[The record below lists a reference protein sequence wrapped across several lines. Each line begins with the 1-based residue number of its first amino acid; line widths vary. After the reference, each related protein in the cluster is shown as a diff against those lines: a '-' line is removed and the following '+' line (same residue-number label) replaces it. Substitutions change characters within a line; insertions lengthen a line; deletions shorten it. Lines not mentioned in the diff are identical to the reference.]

1 MKKITLII
9 GLVFCSYSW
18 AGVELIDVTALKKR
32 IENPGYRL
40 ILLDVRTVKEYQSGH
55 IKDSINIPHDQL
67 IQNIDVLD
75 QYRNQPIVVFCR
87 SGRRAQLVIDT
98 LIENKFDQ
106 IVDLEG
112 DILAWKTSGF
122 PVVQ

>member
-1 MKKITLII
+1 MRKLTLIL
-9 GLVFCSYSW
+9 GLAFCSYSW
-18 AGVELIDVTALKKR
+18 AEVELIDVSVLKKR
-32 IENPGYRL
+32 IEDPNYSL

-98 LIENKFDQ
+98 LIQNKFDQ

-112 DILAWKTSGF
+112 DMLAWKTSGF
-122 PVVQ
+122 PVVH

>member
-32 IENPGYRL
+32 IENPGYSL

-67 IQNIDVLD
+67 IQNIDALD

-87 SGRRAQLVIDT
+87 SGRRAKLVIDA
-98 LIENKFDQ
+98 LIQNKFGQ
-106 IVDLEG
+106 IIDIEG
-112 DILAWKTSGF
+112 DMLAWKKSGF
-122 PVVQ
+122 PVIH

>member
-67 IQNIDVLD
+67 IQNIDALD

-87 SGRRAQLVIDT
+87 SGRRAKLVIDA
-98 LIENKFDQ
+98 LIQNKFGQ
-106 IVDLEG
+106 IIDIEG
-112 DILAWKTSGF
+112 DMLAWKKSGF
-122 PVVQ
+122 PVIH

>member
-1 MKKITLII
+1 MKKLTLIL

-18 AGVELIDVTALKKR
+18 AEVELIDVSVLKKR
-32 IENPGYRL
+32 IENPGHSL
-40 ILLDVRTVKEYQSGH
+40 ILLDVRTVREYQSGH

-98 LIENKFDQ
+98 LIQNKFDQ

-112 DILAWKTSGF
+112 DMMAWKISGF
-122 PVVQ
+122 PVIH

>member
-1 MKKITLII
+1 MKKLTLIL

-18 AGVELIDVTALKKR
+18 AEVELIDVSVLKKR
-32 IENPGYRL
+32 IENPGHSL
-40 ILLDVRTVKEYQSGH
+40 ILLDVRTVREYQSGH

-67 IQNIDVLD
+67 LQNIDVLD

-98 LIENKFDQ
+98 LIQNKFDQ

-112 DILAWKTSGF
+112 DMLAWKTSGF
-122 PVVQ
+122 PVVH

>member
-1 MKKITLII
+1 MKKLTII
-9 GLVFCSYSW
+9 LGLVFCSHVF
-18 AGVELIDVTALKKR
+18 AEVELIDAAVLKKR
-32 IENPGYRL
+32 IENPDNNL

-55 IKDSINIPHDQL
+55 IKNSINIPHDQL
-67 IQNIDVLD
+67 ILNVNVLD
-75 QYRNQPIVVFCR
+75 QYRNQSIVVFCR

-98 LIENKFDQ
+98 LIENKFNQ

-122 PVVQ
+122 PVIQ

>member
-1 MKKITLII
+1 MKKLTLIL

-18 AGVELIDVTALKKR
+18 AEVELIDVSVLKKR
-32 IENPGYRL
+32 IENPGYSL
-40 ILLDVRTVKEYQSGH
+40 ILLDVRTVGEYQSGH

-75 QYRNQPIVVFCR
+75 QYKNQPIVVFCR

-98 LIENKFDQ
+98 LIQNKFDQ

-112 DILAWKTSGF
+112 DMLAWKTSGF
-122 PVVQ
+122 PVVH

>member
-1 MKKITLII
+1 MKKLTLIL
-9 GLVFCSYSW
+9 GLVFCSHIL
-18 AGVELIDVTALKKR
+18 AEVELIDASVLKKR
-32 IENPGYRL
+32 IDNPDKNL

-67 IQNIDVLD
+67 MLNVNLLD
-75 QYRNQPIVVFCR
+75 EYRYQPIVVFCR
-87 SGRRAQLVIDT
+87 SGKRAQLVIDT

-112 DILAWKTSGF
+112 DMLAWKTSGF
-122 PVVQ
+122 LVIQ

>member
-1 MKKITLII
+1 MRKLTLIL
-9 GLVFCSYSW
+9 GLAFCSHIL
-18 AGVELIDVTALKKR
+18 AEVELIDASILKKR
-32 IENPGYRL
+32 IENPEKSL

-67 IQNIDVLD
+67 ILNVNVLD

-112 DILAWKTSGF
+112 DMLAWKTSGF
-122 PVVQ
+122 PVIQ

>member
-1 MKKITLII
+1 MKKLTLIL

-18 AGVELIDVTALKKR
+18 AEVELIDVSVLKKR
-32 IENPGYRL
+32 IEDPNYSL

-98 LIENKFDQ
+98 LIQNKFDQ

-112 DILAWKTSGF
+112 DMLAWKTSGF
-122 PVVQ
+122 PVVH

>member
-1 MKKITLII
+1 MKKLTLIL

-18 AGVELIDVTALKKR
+18 AEVELIDVSVLKKR
-32 IENPGYRL
+32 IENPGYSL
-40 ILLDVRTVKEYQSGH
+40 ILLDVRTVREYQSGH

-67 IQNIDVLD
+67 IQNIDALD

-98 LIENKFDQ
+98 LIQNKFSQ
-106 IVDLEG
+106 IVDIEG
-112 DILAWKTSGF
+112 DMLAWKTSGF
-122 PVVQ
+122 PVVH

>member
-1 MKKITLII
+1 MKKLTLIL
-9 GLVFCSYSW
+9 GLVFCSHIL
-18 AGVELIDVTALKKR
+18 AEVELIDASVLKKR
-32 IENPGYRL
+32 IDNPDNNL

-55 IKDSINIPHDQL
+55 IKNSINIPHDQL
-67 IQNIDVLD
+67 ILNVNVLD
-75 QYRNQPIVVFCR
+75 QYRNQSIVVFCR
-87 SGRRAQLVIDT
+87 SGRRAQLVIDV

-112 DILAWKTSGF
+112 DMLAWKTSGF

>member
-1 MKKITLII
+1 MKKLTLIL

-18 AGVELIDVTALKKR
+18 AEVELINVSVLKKR
-32 IENPGYRL
+32 IENPDHNL
-40 ILLDVRTVKEYQSGH
+40 ILLDVRTIKEYQSGH

-67 IQNIDVLD
+67 IKNIDVLD

-98 LIENKFDQ
+98 LIQNKFDQ

-112 DILAWKTSGF
+112 DMLAWKTSGF
-122 PVVQ
+122 PVVH

>member
-1 MKKITLII
+1 MKKLTLIL
-9 GLVFCSYSW
+9 GLAFCSHIF
-18 AGVELIDVTALKKR
+18 AEVELIDVHELKQR
-32 IENPGYRL
+32 IDNPDKTL
-40 ILLDVRTVKEYQSGH
+40 ILLDVRTVSEYQSGH

-67 IQNIDVLD
+67 ILNVNILD

-87 SGRRAQLVIDT
+87 SGRRAQLVIET

-112 DILAWKTSGF
+112 DMLAWKTSGF

>member
-1 MKKITLII
+1 MKKLTLIL
-9 GLVFCSYSW
+9 GLVFCSHIL
-18 AGVELIDVTALKKR
+18 AEVELIDASILKKR
-32 IENPGYRL
+32 IENPNEIL
-40 ILLDVRTVKEYQSGH
+40 ILLDVRTAEEYQSGH

-75 QYRNQPIVVFCR
+75 QYRNQPMVVFCR

-122 PVVQ
+122 QVVQ

>member
-1 MKKITLII
+1 MKILTLIL
-9 GLVFCSYSW
+9 GLVFCSHIF
-18 AGVELIDVTALKKR
+18 AEVELIDVHQLKQR
-32 IENPGYRL
+32 IDNPDEIL
-40 ILLDVRTVKEYQSGH
+40 ILLDVRTLKEYQSGH

-67 IQNIDVLD
+67 MLNVDVLD
-75 QYRNQPIVVFCR
+75 QYKNQPIVVFCR
-87 SGRRAQLVIDT
+87 SGRRAQLVIDV

-112 DILAWKTSGF
+112 DMLAWKTSGF

>member
-1 MKKITLII
+1 MRKLTLIL
-9 GLVFCSYSW
+9 GLAFCSHIL
-18 AGVELIDVTALKKR
+18 AEVELIDASILKKR
-32 IENPGYRL
+32 IENPEKSL

-67 IQNIDVLD
+67 ILNVNVLD

-98 LIENKFDQ
+98 LIENKFDH

>member
-1 MKKITLII
+1 MKKLTLIL

-18 AGVELIDVTALKKR
+18 AEVELINVSVLKKR
-32 IENPGYRL
+32 IENPDHNF
-40 ILLDVRTVKEYQSGH
+40 ILLDVRTIKEYQSGH

-67 IQNIDVLD
+67 IKNIDVLD

-98 LIENKFDQ
+98 LIQNKFDQ

-122 PVVQ
+122 PVVH

>member
-1 MKKITLII
+1 MKKLTLIL
-9 GLVFCSYSW
+9 GLVFCSHIL
-18 AGVELIDVTALKKR
+18 AEVELIDTSVLKKR
-32 IENPGYRL
+32 IENPDNNL

-55 IKDSINIPHDQL
+55 IKDSINIPHAQL
-67 IQNIDVLD
+67 IQNINLLD
-75 QYRNQPIVVFCR
+75 QYRDQPVVVFCR
-87 SGRRAQLVIDT
+87 SGRRAQLVIDA

-106 IVDLEG
+106 IIDLEG

>member
-1 MKKITLII
+1 MKILTLTL
-9 GLVFCSYSW
+9 GLVFCSHIF
-18 AGVELIDVTALKKR
+18 AEVELVDVHQLKQR
-32 IENPGYRL
+32 IENPDEAL
-40 ILLDVRTVKEYQSGH
+40 ILLDVRTLEEYQSGH
-55 IKDSINIPHDQL
+55 IKDSINVPHDQL
-67 IQNIDVLD
+67 ILNVDALD

-87 SGRRAQLVIDT
+87 SGKRAQLVIDV

-112 DILAWKTSGF
+112 DMLAWKTSGF

>member
-1 MKKITLII
+1 MKKLTLIL
-9 GLVFCSYSW
+9 GLVFCSHIL
-18 AGVELIDVTALKKR
+18 AEVELIDASVLKKR
-32 IENPGYRL
+32 IENTDNNL

-55 IKDSINIPHDQL
+55 IKNSINIPHDQL
-67 IQNIDVLD
+67 ILNVNVLD

>member
-1 MKKITLII
+1 MKKLTLIL
-9 GLVFCSYSW
+9 GLAFCSHIL
-18 AGVELIDVTALKKR
+18 AEVELIDASALKKR
-32 IENPGYRL
+32 IENPNKSL

-55 IKDSINIPHDQL
+55 IKNSINIPHDQL
-67 IQNIDVLD
+67 ILNVNVLD

-87 SGRRAQLVIDT
+87 SGKRAQLVIDV

-112 DILAWKTSGF
+112 DMLAWKTSGF

>member
-1 MKKITLII
+1 MKKLTLIL

-18 AGVELIDVTALKKR
+18 AEVELIDVSVLKKR
-32 IENPGYRL
+32 IENPGHSL
-40 ILLDVRTVKEYQSGH
+40 ILLDVRTVREYQSGH

-98 LIENKFDQ
+98 LIQNKFDQ

-112 DILAWKTSGF
+112 DMLAWKTSGF
-122 PVVQ
+122 PIVH

>member
-1 MKKITLII
+1 MKILTLTL
-9 GLVFCSYSW
+9 GLVFCSHIF
-18 AGVELIDVTALKKR
+18 AEVELIDVHQLKQR
-32 IENPGYRL
+32 IDNPNEIL
-40 ILLDVRTVKEYQSGH
+40 ILLDVRTAGEYQSGH

-67 IQNIDVLD
+67 ILNVNILD

-87 SGRRAQLVIDT
+87 SGRRAQLVIDA
-98 LIENKFDQ
+98 LVENKFDQ

-112 DILAWKTSGF
+112 DMLAWKTSGF

>member
-1 MKKITLII
+1 MKKLTLIL
-9 GLVFCSYSW
+9 GLVFCSHIL
-18 AGVELIDVTALKKR
+18 AEVELIDALALKKR
-32 IENPGYRL
+32 IENPDNSF

-98 LIENKFDQ
+98 LIQNKFDQ

-112 DILAWKTSGF
+112 DMLAWKTSGF
-122 PVVQ
+122 PVVH

>member
-1 MKKITLII
+1 MKKLTLIL

-18 AGVELIDVTALKKR
+18 AEVELIDVSVLKKR
-32 IENPGYRL
+32 IENPGYSL
-40 ILLDVRTVKEYQSGH
+40 ILLDVRTVSEYQSGH
-55 IKDSINIPHDQL
+55 IKDSINFPHDQL

-75 QYRNQPIVVFCR
+75 HYRNQPIVVFCR

-98 LIENKFDQ
+98 LIQNKFDQ

-112 DILAWKTSGF
+112 DMLAWKTSGF
-122 PVVQ
+122 PVVH

>member
-1 MKKITLII
+1 MKKLTLIL

-18 AGVELIDVTALKKR
+18 AEVKLINVSVLKKR
-32 IENPGYRL
+32 IENPDHNL
-40 ILLDVRTVKEYQSGH
+40 ILLDVRTIKEYQSGH

-67 IQNIDVLD
+67 IKNIDVLD

-98 LIENKFDQ
+98 LIQNKFDQ

-122 PVVQ
+122 PVVH

>member
-1 MKKITLII
+1 MKKLTLIL
-9 GLVFCSYSW
+9 GLVFCSHIL
-18 AGVELIDVTALKKR
+18 AEVELIDASVLKKR
-32 IENPGYRL
+32 IDNPDNNL

-55 IKDSINIPHDQL
+55 IKNSINIPHDQL
-67 IQNIDVLD
+67 ILNVNVLD
-75 QYRNQPIVVFCR
+75 QYRNQSIVVFCR

-98 LIENKFDQ
+98 LIENKFNQ

-122 PVVQ
+122 PVIQ

>member
-1 MKKITLII
+1 MKKLTLIL
-9 GLVFCSYSW
+9 GLAFCSHIF
-18 AGVELIDVTALKKR
+18 AEVELIDVYQLKQR
-32 IENPGYRL
+32 IENSKEAL
-40 ILLDVRTVKEYQSGH
+40 ILLDVRTIEEYQSGH

-67 IQNIDVLD
+67 ILNVNVLD

-87 SGRRAQLVIDT
+87 SGRRAQLVIDV
-98 LIENKFDQ
+98 LIEKKFDQ

>member
-1 MKKITLII
+1 MKKLTLIL

-18 AGVELIDVTALKKR
+18 AGIELIDVSVLKKR
-32 IENPGYRL
+32 IENPGHSL
-40 ILLDVRTVKEYQSGH
+40 ILLDVRTVREYQSGH

-67 IQNIDVLD
+67 IKNIDVLD

-98 LIENKFDQ
+98 LIQNKFDQ

-122 PVVQ
+122 PVVH

>member
-1 MKKITLII
+1 MKKLTLIL

-18 AGVELIDVTALKKR
+18 AEVELIDVSVLKKR
-32 IENPGYRL
+32 IENPDHIL
-40 ILLDVRTVKEYQSGH
+40 ILLDVRTVREYQSGH
-55 IKDSINIPHDQL
+55 IKDSINIPHNQL

-87 SGRRAQLVIDT
+87 SGKRAQLVIDT
-98 LIENKFDQ
+98 LIQNKFNQ

-112 DILAWKTSGF
+112 DMLAWKTSGF
-122 PVVQ
+122 PVVH

>member
-1 MKKITLII
+1 MKKLTLIL

-18 AGVELIDVTALKKR
+18 AEVELINVSVLKKR
-32 IENPGYRL
+32 IENPDHNL
-40 ILLDVRTVKEYQSGH
+40 ILLDVRTIKEYQSGH

-67 IQNIDVLD
+67 IKNIDVLD

-98 LIENKFDQ
+98 LIQNKFDQ

-122 PVVQ
+122 PVVH